1 MRTAI
6 ITVMAVV
13 LASFVIPSPS
23 SVRADE
29 LQDQIQALRKKA
41 AELKAMGRE
50 KVAEDLARQA
60 AELAQTVKP
69 QQAQKIRPNISK
81 AQILKLEELL
91 KDLLDKEQQMRD
103 AGAPLEDIE
112 LVERHILSTESELD
126 KLRSAIAKPALAKRN
141 PMIPPEAMAKLEKA
155 GLQIKHMRIAAENL
169 EAAGATELAGQI
181 REKAD
186 ALEKEARAAK
196 AELLKSASP
205 QSDKE
210 LEKIRAEVVA
220 LREEVAQL
228 RNELKQIIQR
238 SRRIDRVEKKQ
249 D

>member
-41 AELKAMGRE
+41 SELKAMGRE
-50 KVAEDLARQA
+50 KVAEDLTRQA
-60 AELAQTVKP
+60 EELAQTVKP
-69 QQAQKIRPNISK
+69 QQAQKIRPNIAK
-81 AQILKLEELL
+81 AQILKLEGLL
-91 KDLLDKEQQMRD
+91 KDLLDKEQQMRE

-126 KLRSAIAKPALAKRN
+126 KLRSAIAKPAPAKRN
-141 PMIPPEAMAKLEKA
+141 PMISPEAMAKLEKA
-155 GLQIKHMRIAAENL
+155 GLQIKHLRIAAENL

-186 ALEKEARAAK
+186 ILEKEVRAAK
-196 AELLKSASP
+196 AELLKSVSP
-205 QSDKE
+205 QPDKE
-210 LEKIRAEVVA
+210 MEKLRSEVVA

-228 RNELKQIIQR
+228 RNQLKQIIQR
-238 SRRIDRVEKKQ
+238 SRRIDRVEKKSE
-249 D
+249 

>member
-6 ITVMAVV
+6 ITVVAVV
-13 LASFVIPSPS
+13 LASLVIPTS
-23 SVRADE
+23 STVRADE

-60 AELAQTVKP
+60 AELATKSK
-69 QQAQKIRPNISK
+69 QQAEKIRPNIAK
-81 AQILKLEELL
+81 AQILKLESLL
-91 KDLLDKEQQMRD
+91 KDLLDKERRMRE

-112 LVERHILSTESELD
+112 LVERHILSTEGELD
-126 KLRSAIAKPALAKRN
+126 KLRAAIAKPVPAERS
-141 PMIPPEAMAKLEKA
+141 PSIPPEAMAKLEKA
-155 GLQIKHMRIAAENL
+155 GLQIKHMRIAADNL

-196 AELLKSASP
+196 AQLLKAATP
-205 QSDKE
+205 QRDKDI
-210 LEKIRAEVVA
+210 EKLRSEVAA
-220 LREEVAQL
+220 LRQEVTQL

-238 SRRIDRVEKKQ
+238 SRRIDRVEKKSE
-249 D
+249 